1 MFKRGNNVIF
11 TDSFNISYNLTYN
24 KTYIV
29 KSSFF
34 LSSNQIILVVDDRNK
49 FIWIKSSNFKIDIIE
64 ERKLK
69 LQSLRIK

>member
-1 MFKRGNNVIF
+1 MFERGNKVIF
-11 TDSFNISYNLTYN
+11 TDSFNIGYNLTYN

-34 LSSNQIILVVDDRNK
+34 KSSNQIIQVVDDRNK